1 MANEQSTTA
10 ATLGEY
16 RKELARLG
24 FTEVEIQTLVIEA
37 ARNLVNNKGLQV

>member
-10 ATLGEY
+10 ATLGKY
-16 RKELARLG
+16 RKELVRLG
-24 FTEVEIQTLVIEA
+24 FAEGEIETLVIEA